1 MISLV
6 ENTTSL
12 IKMSSIVNPI
22 LKHSNVIVI
31 IGRRNSGKTDFSLLI
46 AEECHQKAIDKS
58 LSFRVA
64 TNISCQCDFID
75 YICDFQTLKK
85 WIKERGRKLY
95 ILDEA
100 GIAINRRRPM
110 GRLTVAIIEI
120 IQLIRKYKS
129 SLIFIGQN
137 PKVLDTAIFD
147 PAILDAIIKKL
158 SWKNAIYRNLV
169 RHRQKIITEIPG
181 TTVEFDSRDVAP
193 FTLKPINQLKDLTYP
208 QQIAKLYSQGLSYHK
223 IAEQLGYKH
232 PTQVKRL
239 LQSFVKDNI

>member
-1 MISLV
+1 
-6 ENTTSL
+6 
-12 IKMSSIVNPI
+12 MSSIVNPI

-46 AEECHQKAIDKS
+46 AEECHNQAQEKGV
-58 LSFRVA
+58 SFRAA
-64 TNISCQCDFID
+64 TNISCQCDFIE
-75 YICDFQTLKK
+75 YICDYQTLKK

-110 GRLTVAIIEI
+110 GRLTIAIIEI
-120 IQLIRKYKS
+120 IQLIRKFKS

-158 SWKNAIYRNLV
+158 SWKNAIYRDLV

-181 TTVEFDSRDVAP
+181 TTVRFDSRDVAP
-193 FTLKPINQLKDLTYP
+193 FTMKPITELKDLTP
-208 QQIAKLYSQGLSYHK
+208 EMQVRKLYKSGLSFHK
-223 IAEQLGYKH
+223 IAKELGYGS
-232 PTQVKRL
+232 PTQVIRVLRKSL
-239 LQSFVKDNI
+239 

>member
-1 MISLV
+1 VISV
-6 ENTTSL
+6 VKNTTSL

-46 AEECHQKAIDKS
+46 AEECYSQAIEKGV
-58 LSFRVA
+58 SFRVA
-64 TNISCQCDFID
+64 TNISCQCDFIE
-75 YICDFQTLKK
+75 YICDYQTLKK
-85 WIKERGRKLY
+85 WIRERGRKLY

-110 GRLTVAIIEI
+110 GKLTIAIIEI
-120 IQLIRKYKS
+120 IQLIRKFKS

-147 PAILDAIIKKL
+147 PAILDAIVKKL
-158 SWKNAIYRNLV
+158 SWKNAIYRDLV

-181 TTVEFDSRDVAP
+181 TTVRFDSRDVAP
-193 FTLKPINQLKDLTYP
+193 FTMKPIIELKDLTP
-208 QQIAKLYSQGLSYHK
+208 EMQVRKLYKSGLSFHK
-223 IAEQLGYKH
+223 IAKELGYGS
-232 PTQVKRL
+232 PTQVIRVLRKSL
-239 LQSFVKDNI
+239 